1 MSSYR
6 LSNPLST
13 RKNDYNTIK
22 SKYFNRIPVIVEF
35 ASNIV
40 NFAQVS
46 NLSNNKKF
54 LVPDTLPLMTL
65 VTNVRKI
72 SQIKSS
78 DTLLLFIDSKIYTGS
93 TSMNDIYD
101 EYTKKHKD
109 DEDFDGFL
117 YVQATKESVFGI

>member
-1 MSSYR
+1 MSYK
-6 LSNPLST
+6 LSNSLSS

-22 SKYFNRIPVIVEF
+22 SKYFNRIPVIVDF

-46 NLSNNKKF
+46 SLSKNKKF

-65 VTNVRKI
+65 ITNVRKL
-72 SQIKSS
+72 SQINSS
-78 DTLLLFIDSKIYTGS
+78 DALLLFIDGKIYTGS
-93 TSMNDIYD
+93 TPMNVIYD

-109 DEDFDGFL
+109 DEDFYGFL
-117 YVQATKESVFGI
+117 YVQATKESVFGL